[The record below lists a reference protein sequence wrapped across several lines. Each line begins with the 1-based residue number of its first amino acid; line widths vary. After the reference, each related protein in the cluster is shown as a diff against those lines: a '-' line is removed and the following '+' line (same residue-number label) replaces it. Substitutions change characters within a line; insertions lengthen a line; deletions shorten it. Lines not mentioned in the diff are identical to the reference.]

1 MAYITQNKAHSN
13 HYITKPDGSSFSQYS
28 RYEVGRIT
36 GRHREIT
43 AVLADSTGFDSL
55 GFDSSVGSVDD
66 SWHVVNVF
74 DSANTYID
82 SMAIGGAM
90 DSNHALQIAKSQ
102 LDSLGGT
109 RCQLVTNNAIQ
120 FDGMDHDHTWS
131 IDAINKL
138 MDNPSQNK
146 SYLPVIT
153 APELIV
159 EAERVTF
166 DSVQWDSNN
175 NLISHG
181 GKDSR
186 LYLDLTRTDSRNELV
201 TEFDLADA
209 LFDMDAQEA
218 GFDALMDTKS
228 RLPLLKDRLFKA
240 LSAASSSDLSV
251 INVTQT
257 KEFKRQGV
265 INIAFVFD
273 LSDGQKLSIWFHKPL
288 ESSSKLLPSDYMV
301 SWKWML
307 NKRDVTAALSPKH
320 GDNVQLPALAR
331 RIMRLAAKNSK
342 RFKAAQVRKAKV
354 EQELLD
360 AEQAIEDK
368 KATIEQLDIDIAD
381 LNAKIDAAMQAR
393 KDESE
398 QAAKSEPQK
407 TKVGIFSE
415 GDSVIWMGEYGEI
428 SRGTFKSYSADGT
441 MATFIDEGGQM
452 NAPASQLIF
461 NPDVQLTDEQITAQ
475 SEANKYN
482 EMEAIISSL
491 SASSTRFK
499 EWDMTIESVQA
510 LPKEQFF
517 RLIDAL
523 AAAKMPA
530 YEQLLIAYRV
540 GKQDLIGIAQ
550 SIMDNEKSAGE
561 TTPEIAKRRERLAKI
576 LNTELTLV
584 GSKKDDNSDEDATV
598 SITGKEID
606 VSEGVDFKTAKNNAM
621 AYFDENLKDKVVFCR
636 AIDSDVVLKRR
647 GGKHIA
653 KANHTFRDK
662 LQLVAAIPE
671 MIKKGKYKSYT
682 EAYKNKSTNIYGYYV
697 LDVLVDVDGVAKN
710 ARVVLEKTDKGE
722 ALYDIGINKKEAL
735 AALGDAYTN
744 KAFDQPTDPSQ
755 YQGLDKSYQDD
766 HENVNQFDKLS
777 TNDAAASDLI
787 LNIFFDEDLDLASDT
802 ATDDKVTK
810 GSVNEST
817 TVKGTKI
824 SSNFAL
830 VEAKNLIVSHDATGV
845 ANPDFPQALQPRD
858 RSDKKSVEAIKANAK
873 KLQPEKLGQT
883 DRVGNGAPIVG
894 DDLIVESGNG
904 RAMAVKLAYD
914 NGDAENYRAWLVEN
928 ANEFGF
934 SAEQVEAYKQP
945 VLVRVRTT
953 AIDRMDFAIEANQ
966 DGYPQYFDNE
976 ESGDEAETTVSVYVN
991 SRGRVLATVTKQA
1004 GKYHV
1009 KGENFSGGNYPDDAS
1024 VLKQLEVVKENNP
1037 SMKLKE
1043 GKEFFSADDAGI
1055 TYPPVERDSDG
1066 NYIAYMD
1073 NTKKDHWSAAMQ
1085 SDGSFIVY
1093 PDNAQT
1099 RAYRNSKPKFF
1110 DGVADLIATY
1120 PAFKGVEKLIAE
1132 DLKAEADYDEYDE
1145 IDSSEYPQMFLDRN
1159 KDKLNILGIGDD
1171 DIHVGLEDDY
1181 DNQSDYNDLYHIDSG
1196 LFARQTLNF
1205 ADAVC
1210 KTVDAAISLG
1220 ADAVVGDFTA
1230 TAYQDSMFDGL
1241 NSKSNPTYGITVQI
1255 SKGGVYLRADID
1267 AYGKC
1272 KILKGASGTDVIT
1285 TIKHVFTDNTN
1296 QYQSA
1301 LADALDIQV
1310 DDDMSTTE
1318 THDAPKLSV
1327 GDKVVWRNKNGELRG
1342 TYRGETD
1349 GKAVLMINGSQMSAP
1364 ADEVFI
1370 DNQPAEPAEPEQN
1383 EYAKEQA
1390 EQERLNQEAKKRLN
1404 LRAGSNDKAGS
1415 NVGDIVS
1422 LDGKRSTGV
1431 WITRVGESK
1440 VYYGATYNNTQ
1451 YTSDMPY
1458 DEFEAAIERAKQM
1471 TEPATS
1477 AAADRID
1484 EIEQQMSAADFD
1496 PMTVDAD
1503 ELIDLVDQVAGDA
1516 ELSAKLDAISTTL
1529 QQKIVAISMK
1539 ALTDMAG
1546 A

>member
-1 MAYITQNKAHSN
+1 MAYTTQSKAHSN
-13 HYITKPDGSSFSQYS
+13 HHITKPDGSSFSRYS
-28 RYEVGRIT
+28 RYEVGHIT
-36 GRHREIT
+36 GKYRDMP

-66 SWHVVNVF
+66 NWHVVNVF
-74 DSANTYID
+74 DSANRYVD
-82 SMAIGGAM
+82 SMAVGGAM
-90 DSNHALQIAKSQ
+90 DSAHALQVAKSQ
-102 LDSLGGT
+102 LDSLGGV
-109 RCQLVTNNAIQ
+109 RCALVTNTAIQ
-120 FDGMDHDHTWS
+120 FDGIDNDQAWS

-146 SYLPVIT
+146 NYLPAIT
-153 APELIV
+153 APELAV

-166 DSVQWDSNN
+166 DSVKWDQND

-181 GKDSR
+181 GKYSN
-186 LYLDLTRTDSRNELV
+186 LYIDLTRADTRKELV
-201 TEFDLADA
+201 TDFDLADA
-209 LFDMDAQEA
+209 LFDMGAEEA
-218 GFDALMDTKS
+218 GFDALMDTKQ
-228 RLPLLKDRLFKA
+228 RLGLLKERLLRELVK
-240 LSAASSSDLSV
+240 LNTDDLKFTDA
-251 INVTQT
+251 TQT

-288 ESSSKLLPSDYMV
+288 ESSAKLLPSDYMV

-342 RFKAAQVRKAKV
+342 RFKAAQARAAKV

-360 AEQAIEDK
+360 AEQTVADRK
-368 KATIEQLDIDIAD
+368 STISMLDIDIMD
-381 LNAKIDAAMQAR
+381 LNKKIDMALQAR
-393 KDESE
+393 KDEAE
-398 QAAKSEPQK
+398 KPPEPEK
-407 TKVGIFSE
+407 PKGGAFSE
-415 GDSVIWMGEYGEI
+415 GDAVIWMGEYGEI
-428 SRGTFKSYSADGT
+428 SRGTFKSYSPDGT
-441 MATFIDEGGQM
+441 TGIFIDEGGQM
-452 NAPASQLIF
+452 RAPISQLIF
-461 NPDVQLTDEQITAQ
+461 NPDVQLTDEQIAAK
-475 SEANKYN
+475 SEADKYN

-491 SASSTRFK
+491 SKSSKRFK

-517 RLIDAL
+517 RLADAL

-540 GKQDLIGIAQ
+540 GKQDLIGMAQ

-561 TTPEIAKRRERLAKI
+561 TTPEIAKRRDRLAQI

-584 GSKKDDNSDEDATV
+584 GSKKE
-598 SITGKEID
+598 TGNTIE
-606 VSEGVDFKTAKNNAM
+606 
-621 AYFDENLKDKVVFCR
+621 
-636 AIDSDVVLKRR
+636 
-647 GGKHIA
+647 
-653 KANHTFRDK
+653 
-662 LQLVAAIPE
+662 
-671 MIKKGKYKSYT
+671 
-682 EAYKNKSTNIYGYYV
+682 
-697 LDVLVDVDGVAKN
+697 
-710 ARVVLEKTDKGE
+710 
-722 ALYDIGINKKEAL
+722 
-735 AALGDAYTN
+735 
-744 KAFDQPTDPSQ
+744 
-755 YQGLDKSYQDD
+755 
-766 HENVNQFDKLS
+766 
-777 TNDAAASDLI
+777 
-787 LNIFFDEDLDLASDT
+787 T
-802 ATDDKVTK
+802 ATDNKVTK

-830 VEAKNLIVSHDATGV
+830 VEAKKLIVSHDAAGV

-894 DDLIVESGNG
+894 DDLVVESGNG

-914 NGDAENYRAWLVEN
+914 NGDAENYRAWLIEN
-928 ANEFGF
+928 ADEFGF

-1024 VLKQLEVVKENNP
+1024 VLKQLEVVKANNA

-1043 GKEFFSADDAGI
+1043 GKEFFSADDASKN
-1055 TYPPVERDSDG
+1055 YPPVERDQDG

-1073 NTKKDHWSAAMQ
+1073 SKKKDYWSAAMQ
-1085 SDGSFIVY
+1085 ADGGFIVY

-1110 DGVADLIATY
+1110 DGVADLLATY
-1120 PAFKGVEKLIAE
+1120 PAFKGIEKLIAE
-1132 DLKAEADYDEYDE
+1132 DLQAEADYDEYDE

-1241 NSKSNPTYGITVQI
+1241 DSKSNPTYGITVQI
-1255 SKGGVYLRADID
+1255 EKGGVYLRAEID
-1267 AYGKC
+1267 AYGEC

-1296 QYQSA
+1296 EYQSA

-1310 DDDMSTTE
+1310 DDDMSTTD

-1327 GDKVVWRNKNGELRG
+1327 GDNVVWRNNRGELRG

-1349 GKAVLMINGSQMSAP
+1349 GKAVLMVNGTQMSAP
-1364 ADEVFI
+1364 ADEVFA
-1370 DNQPAEPAEPEQN
+1370 DDQPAEPAAEPEQS
-1383 EYAKEQA
+1383 EYAKKQA

-1431 WITRVGESK
+1431 WITQVGESK
-1440 VYYGATYNNTQ
+1440 VHYGATYNNTQ
-1451 YTSDMPY
+1451 YTSDMSY
-1458 DEFEAAIERAKQM
+1458 DEFEAAIERAKQ
-1471 TEPATS
+1471 TAEPVAEPATS
-1477 AAADRID
+1477 AAAKRIN

-1496 PMTVDAD
+1496 PMTADTD
-1503 ELIDLVDQVAGDA
+1503 ELIDLVDQVEGDA

-1529 QQKIVAISMK
+1529 QQKIVAVSMK
-1539 ALTDMAG
+1539 ALADMAG

>member
-1 MAYITQNKAHSN
+1 MAYTTQNKAHSN
-13 HYITKPDGSSFSQYS
+13 HYITKPDGSTASRYS
-28 RYEVGRIT
+28 RYEVGSIT
-36 GRHREIT
+36 GRYREIP

-55 GFDSSVGSVDD
+55 GFDSSVGSDDD

-74 DSANTYID
+74 DSVNTYID
-82 SMAIGGAM
+82 SVAIGGAM

-109 RCQLVTNNAIQ
+109 RCQLITNNAMQ
-120 FDGMDHDHTWS
+120 FDGMNQDHAWS

-153 APELIV
+153 APELVV

-186 LYLDLTRTDSRNELV
+186 LYLDLTRADTRNELV
-201 TEFDLADA
+201 TDFDLADA
-209 LFDMDAQEA
+209 LFDMDAEEA
-218 GFDALMDTKS
+218 GFDALMTEKH
-228 RLPLLKDRLFKA
+228 RLHTLKDRLFQAMVQAGDKPPA
-240 LSAASSSDLSV
+240 MRKKGDTTPAEKDTGFYVA
-251 INVTQT
+251 NVTQT

-273 LSDGQKLSIWFHKPL
+273 LSDGQKLSIWFHKPI

-320 GDNVQLPALAR
+320 GENVQLPELAR

-342 RFKAAQVRKAKV
+342 RFKAAKVRAAKV

-360 AEQAIEDK
+360 AEQAIENK
-368 KATIEQLDIDIAD
+368 KTTISQLDTDIAD
-381 LNAKIDAAMQAR
+381 LNSEIDAALQER
-393 KDESE
+393 KDKAEAE
-398 QAAKSEPQK
+398 KTPEPEK
-407 TKVGIFSE
+407 PKGGAFSE
-415 GDSVIWMGEYGEI
+415 GDAVIWMGEYGEI
-428 SRGTFKSYSADGT
+428 SRGTFKNYSPDGT
-441 MATFIDEGGQM
+441 MATFIDDGGQM
-452 NAPASQLIF
+452 NAPVSQLIF
-461 NPDVQLTDEQITAQ
+461 NPDVQLTDEQIAAQ
-475 SEANKYN
+475 SEADKYN

-491 SASSTRFK
+491 SNSSKRFK

-510 LPKEQFF
+510 LSKEQFF
-517 RLIDAL
+517 RLADAL

-550 SIMDNEKSAGE
+550 SIVDNEKSAGE

-598 SITGKEID
+598 SITGQEID

-653 KANHTFRDK
+653 KASHTFRDK

-682 EAYKNKSTNIYGYYV
+682 EAYKDKATNIYGYYV
-697 LDVLVDVDGVAKN
+697 LTVSVDVGGIARD

-735 AALGDAYTN
+735 AALGDAYSN

-766 HENVNQFDKLS
+766 NENVNQFDKLS
-777 TNDAAASDLI
+777 TNDAAASDLV

-802 ATDDKVTK
+802 TTDDKVTK

-830 VEAKNLIVSHDATGV
+830 VEAKKLIVSHDAAGV

-894 DDLIVESGNG
+894 DDLVVESGNG

-953 AIDRMDFAIEANQ
+953 DIDRMDFAIEANQ

-1024 VLKQLEVVKENNP
+1024 VLKQLEVVKSSNP

-1043 GKEFFSADDAGI
+1043 GKEFFSADDTGKS
-1055 TYPPVERDSDG
+1055 YPPVERG
-1066 NYIAYMD
+1066 ENGTYIAYM
-1073 NTKKDHWSAAMQ
+1073 NSKKKDSWQAIPN
-1085 SDGSFIVY
+1085 SDGRFTVY
-1093 PDNAQT
+1093 ADNAQT
-1099 RAYRNSKPKFF
+1099 RAYRFSAPKVFN
-1110 DGVADLIATY
+1110 DLDELLAAY
-1120 PAFKGVEKLIAE
+1120 PAFKGIKALYAE
-1132 DLKAEADYDEYDE
+1132 DHTKDDDEYED

-1181 DNQSDYNDLYHIDSG
+1181 ENKSDYNDLYHIDSG

-1210 KTVDAAISLG
+1210 KTVDAAISFG
-1220 ADAVVGDFTA
+1220 ADAVVGDFTV

-1241 NSKSNPTYGITVQI
+1241 DSKSNPTYGITVQI
-1255 SKGGVYLRADID
+1255 EKNGVYLRADID
-1267 AYGKC
+1267 AYGEC
-1272 KILKGASGTDVIT
+1272 NILKGASGTDVIT

-1296 QYQSA
+1296 EYQSA

-1310 DDDMSTTE
+1310 DDDMSTTD
-1318 THDAPKLSV
+1318 THDIPDATPMV
-1327 GDKVVWRNKNGELRG
+1327 
-1342 TYRGETD
+1342 
-1349 GKAVLMINGSQMSAP
+1349 
-1364 ADEVFI
+1364 
-1370 DNQPAEPAEPEQN
+1370 EPAESTL
-1383 EYAKEQA
+1383 AK
-1390 EQERLNQEAKKRLN
+1390 
-1404 LRAGSNDKAGS
+1404 
-1415 NVGDIVS
+1415 
-1422 LDGKRSTGV
+1422 
-1431 WITRVGESK
+1431 
-1440 VYYGATYNNTQ
+1440 
-1451 YTSDMPY
+1451 
-1458 DEFEAAIERAKQM
+1458 
-1471 TEPATS
+1471 
-1477 AAADRID
+1477 RIN

-1496 PMTVDAD
+1496 PMAVDTD
-1503 ELIDLVDQVAGDA
+1503 ELIDLVDQVEDDA
-1516 ELSAKLDAISTTL
+1516 ELTAKLDAISVTL
-1529 QQKIVAISMK
+1529 QQKMVAISMK
-1539 ALTDMAG
+1539 TLTDMAG

>member
-1 MAYITQNKAHSN
+1 MAYTTQNKAHSN
-13 HYITKPDGSSFSQYS
+13 HYITKPDGSTASRYS

-36 GRHREIT
+36 GRYRDML

-55 GFDSSVGSVDD
+55 GFDSSVGSDDD

-74 DSANTYID
+74 DSVNNYID

-90 DSNHALQIAKSQ
+90 DSAHALQIAKSQ
-102 LDSLGGT
+102 LEGVRGAT
-109 RCQLVTNNAIQ
+109 YQLVTNNAIQ
-120 FDGMDHDHTWS
+120 FDSMDHDHAWS

-153 APELIV
+153 APELVV

-166 DSVQWDSNN
+166 DSVQWDSNS

-186 LYLDLTRTDSRNELV
+186 LYLDLTRADTRHELV

-209 LFDMDAQEA
+209 LFDMDAEEA
-218 GFDALMDTKS
+218 GFDALMTEKH
-228 RLPLLKDRLFKA
+228 RLHTLKDRLFQAMVQAGDKPPA
-240 LSAASSSDLSV
+240 MRKKGDTTPAEKDTGFYV
-251 INVTQT
+251 TNVTQT

-342 RFKAAQVRKAKV
+342 RFKAAQARAAKV

-360 AEQAIEDK
+360 AEQMVADRK
-368 KATIEQLDIDIAD
+368 STISMLDIDIMD
-381 LNAKIDAAMQAR
+381 LNKKIDMALQSR
-393 KDESE
+393 KNEAE
-398 QAAKSEPQK
+398 KAPELEKPKGGA
-407 TKVGIFSE
+407 FSE
-415 GDSVIWMGEYGEI
+415 GDAVIWMGEYGEI
-428 SRGTFKSYSADGT
+428 SRGTFKNYSPDGT
-441 MATFIDEGGQM
+441 MGTFIDEGGQM
-452 NAPASQLIF
+452 RAPVSQLIF
-461 NPDVQLTDEQITAQ
+461 NPDVQLTDEQIAAQ

-491 SASSTRFK
+491 SKSSKRFK
-499 EWDMTIESVQA
+499 EWNMTIESVQA

-517 RLIDAL
+517 RLADAL
-523 AAAKMPA
+523 AAAKMSA

-561 TTPEIAKRRERLAKI
+561 TTPEIAKRRERLAQI

-598 SITGKEID
+598 FITGQEID

-697 LDVLVDVDGVAKN
+697 LYVLVDVEGVAKN

-735 AALGDAYTN
+735 AALGDAYSN
-744 KAFDQPTDPSQ
+744 KGFDQPTDPSQ

-777 TNDAAASDLI
+777 TNDAAASDLV

-802 ATDDKVTK
+802 TTDDKVTK

-830 VEAKNLIVSHDATGV
+830 VEAKKLIVSHDAAGV

-894 DDLIVESGNG
+894 DDLVVESGNG

-914 NGDAENYRAWLVEN
+914 SGDAENYRAWLVEN

-934 SAEQVEAYKQP
+934 SAEQVENYKQP

-976 ESGDEAETTVSVYVN
+976 ESGDGVEKTVSVYVN
-991 SRGRVLATVTKQA
+991 SRGRVLATVTEQA

-1024 VLKQLEVVKENNP
+1024 VLKQLEVVKASNP

-1043 GKEFFSADDAGI
+1043 GKEFFSADDTGKS
-1055 TYPPVERDSDG
+1055 YPPVERDQDG

-1110 DGVADLIATY
+1110 DGVADLLATY
-1120 PAFKGVEKLIAE
+1120 PAFKSIEKLIAE

-1181 DNQSDYNDLYHIDSG
+1181 ENKSDYNDLYHIDSG

-1230 TAYQDSMFDGL
+1230 TAYQNSMFDGL
-1241 NSKSNPTYGITVQI
+1241 DSKSNPTYGITVQI
-1255 SKGGVYLRADID
+1255 EKGGVYLRAEIN
-1267 AYGKC
+1267 AYGEC

-1296 QYQSA
+1296 EYQSA

-1310 DDDMSTTE
+1310 DEDMTTTD
-1318 THDAPKLSV
+1318 THDIPDATLPV
-1327 GDKVVWRNKNGELRG
+1327 
-1342 TYRGETD
+1342 
-1349 GKAVLMINGSQMSAP
+1349 
-1364 ADEVFI
+1364 
-1370 DNQPAEPAEPEQN
+1370 EPAESAL
-1383 EYAKEQA
+1383 AK
-1390 EQERLNQEAKKRLN
+1390 
-1404 LRAGSNDKAGS
+1404 
-1415 NVGDIVS
+1415 
-1422 LDGKRSTGV
+1422 
-1431 WITRVGESK
+1431 
-1440 VYYGATYNNTQ
+1440 
-1451 YTSDMPY
+1451 
-1458 DEFEAAIERAKQM
+1458 
-1471 TEPATS
+1471 
-1477 AAADRID
+1477 RIN
-1484 EIEQQMSAADFD
+1484 EIEQQMSTADFD
-1496 PMTVDAD
+1496 PTAVDTD
-1503 ELIDLVDQVAGDA
+1503 ELIDLVDQVEDDA
-1516 ELSAKLDAISTTL
+1516 ELTAKLEAISVTL
-1529 QQKIVAISMK
+1529 QQKTIAISLR

>member
-1 MAYITQNKAHSN
+1 MAYTTQNKAHSTHHIPTPN
-13 HYITKPDGSSFSQYS
+13 GQSFSRYS
-28 RYEVGRIT
+28 RYETGTIT
-36 GRHREIT
+36 GKHRDMP
-43 AVLADSTGFDSL
+43 AVIADSTGFDSL
-55 GFDSSVGSVDD
+55 GFDSTVDSADD

-74 DSANTYID
+74 DSVNTYID

-90 DSNHALQIAKSQ
+90 DSDHALHIANAQ
-102 LDSLGGT
+102 MDSLGGAT
-109 RCQLVTNNAIQ
+109 CKLVTNNAAQ
-120 FDGMDHDHTWS
+120 FDGIDHDHTWS

-138 MDNPSQNK
+138 MSNPSQNK

-166 DSVQWDSNN
+166 DSVQWSDDNH
-175 NLISHG
+175 LISHG
-181 GKDSR
+181 GKDSN
-186 LYLDLTRTDSRNELV
+186 LYLDLTRADTRHELV
-201 TEFDLADA
+201 TDFDLADA
-209 LFDMDAQEA
+209 LFEMDAEEA
-218 GFDALMDTKS
+218 GFDALMTEKH
-228 RLPLLKDRLFKA
+228 RLHTLKDRLFQAMVQAGDKPPA
-240 LSAASSSDLSV
+240 MREKGDTTPAEKDTGFYVA
-251 INVTQT
+251 NVTQT

-320 GDNVQLPALAR
+320 GENVQLPALAR

-342 RFKAAQVRKAKV
+342 RFKAAQARKAKV

-360 AEQAIEDK
+360 TEQMVADRK
-368 KATIEQLDIDIAD
+368 STISMLDIDIMD
-381 LNAKIDAAMQAR
+381 LNKKIDMALQAR
-393 KDESE
+393 KDEAE
-398 QAAKSEPQK
+398 KAPEPEK
-407 TKVGIFSE
+407 PKGGAFSE
-415 GDSVIWMGEYGEI
+415 GDAVIWMGEYGEI

-452 NAPASQLIF
+452 NAPVSQLIF
-461 NPDVQLTDEQITAQ
+461 NPDVQLTDEQIAAQ

-482 EMEAIISSL
+482 EMEAVISSL
-491 SASSTRFK
+491 SKSSKRFK

-517 RLIDAL
+517 RLADAL

-530 YEQLLIAYRV
+530 YEQLLTAYRV

-550 SIMDNEKSAGE
+550 SIMDNERSAGQ
-561 TTPEIAKRRERLAKI
+561 TTIGITKRRERLAQI

-584 GSKKDDNSDEDATV
+584 GSKKDDNSNEDATV
-598 SITGKEID
+598 SITGQEID

-636 AIDSDVVLKRR
+636 AIDSDVALKRR

-671 MIKKGKYKSYT
+671 MIKKGKYHSYT
-682 EAYKNKSTNIYGYYV
+682 EAYKDKAPNIYGYYILTV
-697 LDVLVDVDGVAKN
+697 SVEVDGIARD

-735 AALGDAYTN
+735 AALGDAVSN
-744 KAFDQPTDPSQ
+744 ESFDRLSDPSH

-766 HENVNQFDKLS
+766 NESVKQFDKVP
-777 TNDAAASDLI
+777 TNDEVANDLI
-787 LNIFFDEDLDLASDT
+787 LNIFFDEDLDLTSDT
-802 ATDDKVTK
+802 TTDNKVTK

-817 TVKGTKI
+817 TVKATKI

-830 VEAKNLIVSHDATGV
+830 VEAKKLIVSHDAAGV

-894 DDLIVESGNG
+894 DDLVVESGNG

-934 SAEQVEAYKQP
+934 SAEQVENYKQP

-976 ESGDEAETTVSVYVN
+976 ESGDGVEKTVSVYVN
-991 SRGRVLATVTKQA
+991 SRGRVLATVTEQA

-1024 VLKQLEVVKENNP
+1024 VLKQLEVIKASNA

-1043 GKEFFSADDAGI
+1043 GKEFFSADDTGKS
-1055 TYPPVERDSDG
+1055 YPPVERDQDG

-1110 DGVADLIATY
+1110 DGVADLLAAY
-1120 PAFKGVEKLIAE
+1120 PAFKGIEKLIAE
-1132 DLKAEADYDEYDE
+1132 ELQAEADYDEYDE

-1181 DNQSDYNDLYHIDSG
+1181 ENKSDYNDLYHIDSG

-1230 TAYQDSMFDGL
+1230 TAYQNSMFDGL
-1241 NSKSNPTYGITVQI
+1241 DSKSNPTYGITVQI
-1255 SKGGVYLRADID
+1255 EKGGVYLRAEIN
-1267 AYGKC
+1267 AYGEC

-1296 QYQSA
+1296 EYQSA

-1310 DDDMSTTE
+1310 DEDMTTTD
-1318 THDAPKLSV
+1318 THDIPDATLPV
-1327 GDKVVWRNKNGELRG
+1327 
-1342 TYRGETD
+1342 
-1349 GKAVLMINGSQMSAP
+1349 
-1364 ADEVFI
+1364 
-1370 DNQPAEPAEPEQN
+1370 EPAESAL
-1383 EYAKEQA
+1383 AK
-1390 EQERLNQEAKKRLN
+1390 
-1404 LRAGSNDKAGS
+1404 
-1415 NVGDIVS
+1415 
-1422 LDGKRSTGV
+1422 
-1431 WITRVGESK
+1431 
-1440 VYYGATYNNTQ
+1440 
-1451 YTSDMPY
+1451 
-1458 DEFEAAIERAKQM
+1458 
-1471 TEPATS
+1471 
-1477 AAADRID
+1477 RIN
-1484 EIEQQMSAADFD
+1484 EIEQQMSTADFD
-1496 PMTVDAD
+1496 PTAVDTD
-1503 ELIDLVDQVAGDA
+1503 ELIDLVDQVEDDA
-1516 ELSAKLDAISTTL
+1516 ELTAKLEAISVTL
-1529 QQKIVAISMK
+1529 QQKTIAISLR

>member
-1 MAYITQNKAHSN
+1 MAYTTQNKAHSN
-13 HYITKPDGSSFSQYS
+13 HHTTKPDGSSFSQYS

-36 GRHREIT
+36 GRHREML

-55 GFDSSVGSVDD
+55 GFNSSVGSVDD

-74 DSANTYID
+74 DSLNNYID

-90 DSNHALQIAKSQ
+90 DGNHALQVAKSQ

-109 RCQLVTNNAIQ
+109 TCQLITNNAMQ
-120 FDGMDHDHTWS
+120 FDGMNQDHAWS

-153 APELIV
+153 APELVV

-186 LYLDLTRTDSRNELV
+186 LYLDLTRADSRNELI
-201 TEFDLADA
+201 TEFDLVDA
-209 LFDMDAQEA
+209 LFAMDAQEV

-228 RLPLLKDRLFKA
+228 RLPLLSDRLFKA
-240 LSAASSSDLSV
+240 LSQASSESLSV
-251 INVTQT
+251 TNVTPT

-320 GDNVQLPALAR
+320 GDNVQLKTVAR

-342 RFKAAQVRKAKV
+342 RFKAAQARQAKV

-360 AEQAIEDK
+360 AEQTVADRK
-368 KATIEQLDIDIAD
+368 STISMLDIDIMD
-381 LNAKIDAAMQAR
+381 LNKKIDMALQSR

-398 QAAKSEPQK
+398 KAPEPEK
-407 TKVGIFSE
+407 PKGGAFSE
-415 GDSVIWMGEYGEI
+415 GDAVIWMGEYGEI

-441 MATFIDEGGQM
+441 MGTFIDEGGQM
-452 NAPASQLIF
+452 NAPVSQLIF
-461 NPDVQLTDEQITAQ
+461 NPDVQLTDEQIAAQ

-482 EMEAIISSL
+482 EMEGIISSL
-491 SASSTRFK
+491 SKSSKRFK

-517 RLIDAL
+517 RLADAL

-550 SIMDNEKSAGE
+550 SIMDNEKSAGQ
-561 TTPEIAKRRERLAKI
+561 TTIEITKRRERLAQI

-584 GSKKDDNSDEDATV
+584 GSKKDTGSNEDATV
-598 SITGKEID
+598 SITGQEID

-621 AYFDENLKDKVVFCR
+621 AYFDENLKDKVVFCQ
-636 AIDSDVVLKRR
+636 AIDSDVALKRR

-671 MIKKGKYKSYT
+671 MIKKGKYHSYT
-682 EAYKNKSTNIYGYYV
+682 EAYKDKAPNIYGYYV
-697 LDVLVDVDGVAKN
+697 LTVSVEVDGIARD

-735 AALGDAYTN
+735 AALGDAVSN
-744 KAFDQPTDPSQ
+744 ESFDRLSDPSH
-755 YQGLDKSYQDD
+755 YQGLNKSYQDD

-777 TNDAAASDLI
+777 TNNAAASDLI

-802 ATDDKVTK
+802 TTDDKVTK

-830 VEAKNLIVSHDATGV
+830 VEAKKLIVSHDAAGV

-914 NGDAENYRAWLVEN
+914 NGDAENYRAWLIEN
-928 ANEFGF
+928 ADEFGF
-934 SAEQVEAYKQP
+934 SAEQVENYKQP

-976 ESGDEAETTVSVYVN
+976 ESGDGVEKTVSVYVN
-991 SRGRVLATVTKQA
+991 SRGRVLATVTEQA

-1024 VLKQLEVVKENNP
+1024 VLKQLEVVKASNP

-1043 GKEFFSADDAGI
+1043 GKEFFSADDTGKS
-1055 TYPPVERDSDG
+1055 YPPIERG
-1066 NYIAYMD
+1066 ENGTYIAYM
-1073 NTKKDHWSAAMQ
+1073 NSKKKDSWLAIPN
-1085 SDGSFIVY
+1085 SDGRFTVY
-1093 PDNAQT
+1093 ADNAQT
-1099 RAYRNSKPKFF
+1099 RAYRNSTPKIFNNL
-1110 DGVADLIATY
+1110 DELLAAY
-1120 PAFKGVEKLIAE
+1120 PAFKGIKELFA
-1132 DLKAEADYDEYDE
+1132 ADQASDDDEYED

-1181 DNQSDYNDLYHIDSG
+1181 ENKSDYNDLYHIDSG

-1241 NSKSNPTYGITVQI
+1241 DSKSNPTYGITVQI
-1255 SKGGVYLRADID
+1255 TKGGVYLRADID
-1267 AYGKC
+1267 AYGEC
-1272 KILKGASGTDVIT
+1272 KILKGASGTEIIT
-1285 TIKHVFTDNTN
+1285 TIKHVFTDNIN
-1296 QYQSA
+1296 EYQSA
-1301 LADALDIQV
+1301 LIDALDVQV
-1310 DDDMSTTE
+1310 DEDMRTTD
-1318 THDAPKLSV
+1318 TYDAPKPSV
-1327 GDKVVWRNKNGELRG
+1327 PAIDQEPKPITVPVEEPVV
-1342 TYRGETD
+1342 ETTFTE
-1349 GKAVLMINGSQMSAP
+1349 SA
-1364 ADEVFI
+1364 
-1370 DNQPAEPAEPEQN
+1370 
-1383 EYAKEQA
+1383 YAK
-1390 EQERLNQEAKKRLN
+1390 
-1404 LRAGSNDKAGS
+1404 
-1415 NVGDIVS
+1415 
-1422 LDGKRSTGV
+1422 
-1431 WITRVGESK
+1431 
-1440 VYYGATYNNTQ
+1440 
-1451 YTSDMPY
+1451 
-1458 DEFEAAIERAKQM
+1458 
-1471 TEPATS
+1471 
-1477 AAADRID
+1477 RIN
-1484 EIEQQMSAADFD
+1484 EIEQQMSTADFD
-1496 PMTVDAD
+1496 PTAVDTD
-1503 ELIDLVDQVAGDA
+1503 ELIDLVDQVEDDA
-1516 ELSAKLDAISTTL
+1516 ELTAKLEAISVTL
-1529 QQKIVAISMK
+1529 QQKTIAVSLR

>member
-1 MAYITQNKAHSN
+1 MAYTTQNKAHSN
-13 HYITKPDGSSFSQYS
+13 HYITKPDGSTASRYS

-36 GRHREIT
+36 GRHRDML

-55 GFDSSVGSVDD
+55 GFDSSVGSDDD

-90 DSNHALQIAKSQ
+90 DSNHALQIANSQ

-109 RCQLVTNNAIQ
+109 RCQLITNNAMQ
-120 FDGMDHDHTWS
+120 FDGMDQDHAWS

-153 APELIV
+153 APELVV

-166 DSVQWDSNN
+166 DSVQWDSNS

-186 LYLDLTRTDSRNELV
+186 LYLDLTRADTRHELV

-209 LFDMDAQEA
+209 LFDMDAEEA
-218 GFDALMDTKS
+218 EFDALMTQKH
-228 RLPLLKDRLFKA
+228 RLHTLKDRLFKA
-240 LSAASSSDLSV
+240 MIAAGDKPPAMRKKGDTAPAEKDTGFYV
-251 INVTQT
+251 ANVTQT

-320 GDNVQLPALAR
+320 GENVQLPALAR

-342 RFKAAQVRKAKV
+342 RFKAAQARAAKV

-360 AEQAIEDK
+360 AEQTVADRK
-368 KATIEQLDIDIAD
+368 STISMLDIKIMD
-381 LNAKIDAAMQAR
+381 LNKKIDMALQAR
-393 KDESE
+393 KDEAE
-398 QAAKSEPQK
+398 KTPEPEK
-407 TKVGIFSE
+407 PKGGAFSE
-415 GDSVIWMGEYGEI
+415 GDAVIWMGEYGEI
-428 SRGTFKSYSADGT
+428 SRGTFKSYSPDGT
-441 MATFIDEGGQM
+441 TGIFIDEGGQM
-452 NAPASQLIF
+452 RAPISQLIF
-461 NPDVQLTDEQITAQ
+461 NPDVQLTDEQVAAK
-475 SEANKYN
+475 SEADKYN

-491 SASSTRFK
+491 SKSSKRFK

-517 RLIDAL
+517 RLADAL

-598 SITGKEID
+598 SITGQEID
-606 VSEGVDFKTAKNNAM
+606 VNEGVDFKTAKNNAM

-636 AIDSDVVLKRR
+636 AIDSDVALKRR

-735 AALGDAYTN
+735 AALGDAYSN

-802 ATDDKVTK
+802 AKDDKVTK

-830 VEAKNLIVSHDATGV
+830 VEAKKLIVSHDAAGV

-894 DDLIVESGNG
+894 DDLVVESGNG

-934 SAEQVEAYKQP
+934 SAEQVENYKQP

-976 ESGDEAETTVSVYVN
+976 ENGDEAETTISVYVN

-1024 VLKQLEVVKENNP
+1024 VLKQLEVVKSSNP

-1043 GKEFFSADDAGI
+1043 GKEFFSADDTGKS
-1055 TYPPVERDSDG
+1055 YPPVERDQDG

-1110 DGVADLIATY
+1110 DGVADLLATY
-1120 PAFKGVEKLIAE
+1120 PAFKGIEKLIAE

-1159 KDKLNILGIGDD
+1159 KDKLNILGISDD

-1181 DNQSDYNDLYHIDSG
+1181 ENKSDYNDLYHIDSG

-1230 TAYQDSMFDGL
+1230 TAYQNSMFDGL
-1241 NSKSNPTYGITVQI
+1241 DSKSNPTYGITVQI
-1255 SKGGVYLRADID
+1255 EKGGVYLRAEID
-1267 AYGKC
+1267 AYGEC

-1296 QYQSA
+1296 EYQSA

-1310 DDDMSTTE
+1310 DEGMTTTD
-1318 THDAPKLSV
+1318 THDIPDATLPV
-1327 GDKVVWRNKNGELRG
+1327 
-1342 TYRGETD
+1342 
-1349 GKAVLMINGSQMSAP
+1349 
-1364 ADEVFI
+1364 
-1370 DNQPAEPAEPEQN
+1370 EPAESAL
-1383 EYAKEQA
+1383 AK
-1390 EQERLNQEAKKRLN
+1390 
-1404 LRAGSNDKAGS
+1404 
-1415 NVGDIVS
+1415 
-1422 LDGKRSTGV
+1422 
-1431 WITRVGESK
+1431 
-1440 VYYGATYNNTQ
+1440 
-1451 YTSDMPY
+1451 
-1458 DEFEAAIERAKQM
+1458 
-1471 TEPATS
+1471 
-1477 AAADRID
+1477 RIN
-1484 EIEQQMSAADFD
+1484 EIEQQMSTADFD
-1496 PMTVDAD
+1496 PTAVDTD
-1503 ELIDLVDQVAGDA
+1503 ELIDLVDQVEDDA
-1516 ELSAKLDAISTTL
+1516 ELTAKLEAISVTL
-1529 QQKIVAISMK
+1529 QQKMIAISLR

>member
-1 MAYITQNKAHSN
+1 MAYTTQNKAHSN
-13 HYITKPDGSSFSQYS
+13 HYITKPDGSTASRYS

-36 GRHREIT
+36 GRYREIP

-55 GFDSSVGSVDD
+55 GFDSSVGSDDD

-90 DSNHALQIAKSQ
+90 DSNHALQIANSQ

-109 RCQLVTNNAIQ
+109 RCQLITNNAIQ
-120 FDGMDHDHTWS
+120 FDGMDQDHAWS
-131 IDAINKL
+131 IDALNKL

-153 APELIV
+153 APELVV

-175 NLISHG
+175 NLVSHG

-186 LYLDLTRTDSRNELV
+186 LYLDLTRADTRHELV
-201 TEFDLADA
+201 AEFDLADA
-209 LFDMDAQEA
+209 LFDMDAEEA

-342 RFKAAQVRKAKV
+342 RFKAAQARKAKV

-360 AEQAIEDK
+360 AEQMVADRK
-368 KATIEQLDIDIAD
+368 STISMLDIDIMD
-381 LNAKIDAAMQAR
+381 LNKKIDMALQAR
-393 KDESE
+393 KDEAE
-398 QAAKSEPQK
+398 KPPEPEK
-407 TKVGIFSE
+407 PKGGAFSE
-415 GDSVIWMGEYGEI
+415 GDAVIWMGEYGEI
-428 SRGTFKSYSADGT
+428 SRGTFKSYSPDGT
-441 MATFIDEGGQM
+441 MGTFIDEGGQM
-452 NAPASQLIF
+452 RAPISQLIF
-461 NPDVQLTDEQITAQ
+461 NPDVQLTDEQIAAKI
-475 SEANKYN
+475 EADKYN

-491 SASSTRFK
+491 SKSSKRFK

-517 RLIDAL
+517 RLADAL
-523 AAAKMPA
+523 AAAKMSA

-598 SITGKEID
+598 SITGQEID

-636 AIDSDVVLKRR
+636 AIDSDVALKRR

-735 AALGDAYTN
+735 AALGDAYSN

-787 LNIFFDEDLDLASDT
+787 LNIFFDEDLELASDT

-830 VEAKNLIVSHDATGV
+830 VEAKKLIVSHDAAGV

-904 RAMAVKLAYD
+904 RAMAVKLAYV

-934 SAEQVEAYKQP
+934 SAEQVEVYKQP

-953 AIDRMDFAIEANQ
+953 NIDRMDFAIEANQ

-1024 VLKQLEVVKENNP
+1024 VLKQLEIVKASNP

-1043 GKEFFSADDAGI
+1043 GKEFFSADDTGKS
-1055 TYPPVERDSDG
+1055 YPPVERDQDG

-1110 DGVADLIATY
+1110 DGVADLLATY
-1120 PAFKGVEKLIAE
+1120 PAFKGIEKLIAE
-1132 DLKAEADYDEYDE
+1132 DLQAEADYEEYDE

-1181 DNQSDYNDLYHIDSG
+1181 ENKSDYNDLYHIDSG

-1255 SKGGVYLRADID
+1255 EKGGVYLRADID
-1267 AYGKC
+1267 AYGEC

-1296 QYQSA
+1296 EYQSA

-1310 DDDMSTTE
+1310 DDDMSTTD
-1318 THDAPKLSV
+1318 THDIPDAILPV
-1327 GDKVVWRNKNGELRG
+1327 
-1342 TYRGETD
+1342 
-1349 GKAVLMINGSQMSAP
+1349 
-1364 ADEVFI
+1364 
-1370 DNQPAEPAEPEQN
+1370 EPAESAL
-1383 EYAKEQA
+1383 AK
-1390 EQERLNQEAKKRLN
+1390 
-1404 LRAGSNDKAGS
+1404 
-1415 NVGDIVS
+1415 
-1422 LDGKRSTGV
+1422 
-1431 WITRVGESK
+1431 
-1440 VYYGATYNNTQ
+1440 
-1451 YTSDMPY
+1451 
-1458 DEFEAAIERAKQM
+1458 
-1471 TEPATS
+1471 
-1477 AAADRID
+1477 RIN
-1484 EIEQQMSAADFD
+1484 EIEQQMSTADFD
-1496 PMTVDAD
+1496 PTAVDTD
-1503 ELIDLVDQVAGDA
+1503 ELIDLVDQVEDDA
-1516 ELSAKLDAISTTL
+1516 ELTAKLEAISVTL
-1529 QQKIVAISMK
+1529 QQKTIAISLR

>member
-1 MAYITQNKAHSN
+1 MAYTTQNKAHST
-13 HYITKPDGSSFSQYS
+13 HHITTPNGQSLSRYS
-28 RYEVGRIT
+28 RYETGRIT
-36 GRHREIT
+36 GRYRDIP
-43 AVLADSTGFDSL
+43 AVLADSTGFDSVS
-55 GFDSSVGSVDD
+55 FDSAVGSADD

-74 DSANTYID
+74 DSINTYID

-90 DSNHALQIAKSQ
+90 DSNHALQVAKTQ
-102 LDSLGGT
+102 LDGLGGT
-109 RCQLVTNNAIQ
+109 HCKLIANNAMQ
-120 FDGMDHDHTWS
+120 FDGIDQDHAWS

-138 MDNPSQNK
+138 MNNPSQNK

-153 APELIV
+153 APELVV
-159 EAERVTF
+159 ESERVTF
-166 DSVQWDSNN
+166 DSVEWDHNDS
-175 NLISHG
+175 LVSHG
-181 GKDSR
+181 GKDR
-186 LYLDLTRTDSRNELV
+186 NLYLDLTRADTRHELV
-201 TEFDLADA
+201 ADFVLADA
-209 LFDMDAQEA
+209 LFEMDAEEA
-218 GFDALMDTKS
+218 EFDALMDTKS

-240 LSAASSSDLSV
+240 LSDLSNDDLSV
-251 INVTQT
+251 TNVTQT

-288 ESSSKLLPSDYMV
+288 ESSSKLLPTDYMV

-320 GDNVQLPALAR
+320 GENVQLPALAR

-342 RFKAAQVRKAKV
+342 RFKAAQARKAKV

-360 AEQAIEDK
+360 AEQTVADRK
-368 KATIEQLDIDIAD
+368 STISMLDIDIMD
-381 LNAKIDAAMQAR
+381 LNKKIDMAMQER

-398 QAAKSEPQK
+398 KPPEPEK
-407 TKVGIFSE
+407 PKGGAFSE
-415 GDSVIWMGEYGEI
+415 GDAVIWMGEYGEI
-428 SRGTFKSYSADGT
+428 SRGIFKSYSPDGT
-441 MATFIDEGGQM
+441 TGIFIDDGGSM
-452 NAPASQLIF
+452 RAPISQLIF
-461 NPDVQLTDEQITAQ
+461 NPDAQLTDEQVAAK
-475 SEANKYN
+475 SEADKYN

-491 SASSTRFK
+491 SKSSKRFK

-510 LPKEQFF
+510 LPKEQFL
-517 RLIDAL
+517 RLADAL

-550 SIMDNEKSAGE
+550 SIMDNERLAGQ
-561 TTPEIAKRRERLAKI
+561 TTIEITKRRERLAQI
-576 LNTELTLV
+576 LSTELTLV
-584 GSKKDDNSDEDATV
+584 GSKKDDNSNEDATI
-598 SITGKEID
+598 SITGQEID

-621 AYFDENLKDKVVFCR
+621 AYFDENLKDKVVFCQ
-636 AIDSDVVLKRR
+636 AIDSDVALKRR

-662 LQLVAAIPE
+662 LQLVVAIPE
-671 MIKKGKYKSYT
+671 MIKKGKYYSYT
-682 EAYKNKSTNIYGYYV
+682 EAYKDKAPNIYGYYV
-697 LDVLVDVDGVAKN
+697 LTVSVEVDGIARD

-735 AALGDAYTN
+735 AALGDAVSN
-744 KAFDQPTDPSQ
+744 ESFDRLSDPSH
-755 YQGLDKSYQDD
+755 YQGLNKSYQDD
-766 HENVNQFDKLS
+766 DENVNQFDKLS

-802 ATDDKVTK
+802 TTDDKVTK
-810 GSVNEST
+810 GSVNKST

-830 VEAKNLIVSHDATGV
+830 VEAKKLIVSHDAAGV

-945 VLVRVRTT
+945 VLVRIRTT
-953 AIDRMDFAIEANQ
+953 DIDRMDFAIEANQ

-976 ESGDEAETTVSVYVN
+976 ESGDEAEKTISVYVN
-991 SRGRVLATVTKQA
+991 GRGRVLATVTEQA

-1024 VLKQLEVVKENNP
+1024 VLKQLEVVKANNA

-1043 GKEFFSADDAGI
+1043 GKEFFSADDASKN
-1055 TYPPVERDSDG
+1055 YPPVERDQDG

-1085 SDGSFIVY
+1085 SDGGFIVY

-1099 RAYRNSKPKFF
+1099 RAYRNSNPTFF
-1110 DGVADLIATY
+1110 DGVADLLATY
-1120 PAFKGVEKLIAE
+1120 PAFKGIEKLIAE
-1132 DLKAEADYDEYDE
+1132 DLQAEADYDEYDE

-1159 KDKLNILGIGDD
+1159 KDKLNILGIGDG
-1171 DIHVGLEDDY
+1171 DIQVGMQDDY
-1181 DNQSDYNDLYHIDSG
+1181 DEKPEHSHLFHIDSG
-1196 LFARQTLNF
+1196 LFENQTLNF
-1205 ADAVC
+1205 ADSVC

-1220 ADAVVGDFTA
+1220 ADAVVGDFTN

-1241 NSKSNPTYGITVQI
+1241 DSKSNPTYGITVQI
-1255 SKGGVYLRADID
+1255 EKGGVYLRAEID
-1267 AYGKC
+1267 AYGEC
-1272 KILKGASGTDVIT
+1272 KILKGASDTEVIT

-1296 QYQSA
+1296 EYQSA

-1310 DDDMSTTE
+1310 DDDMSTTD
-1318 THDAPKLSV
+1318 THDEP
-1327 GDKVVWRNKNGELRG
+1327 
-1342 TYRGETD
+1342 ETT
-1349 GKAVLMINGSQMSAP
+1349 P
-1364 ADEVFI
+1364 AT
-1370 DNQPAEPAEPEQN
+1370 EPVAEPEPV
-1383 EYAKEQA
+1383 ESTAAK
-1390 EQERLNQEAKKRLN
+1390 
-1404 LRAGSNDKAGS
+1404 
-1415 NVGDIVS
+1415 
-1422 LDGKRSTGV
+1422 
-1431 WITRVGESK
+1431 
-1440 VYYGATYNNTQ
+1440 
-1451 YTSDMPY
+1451 
-1458 DEFEAAIERAKQM
+1458 
-1471 TEPATS
+1471 
-1477 AAADRID
+1477 RIN

-1496 PMTVDAD
+1496 PMTADTD
-1503 ELIDLVDQVAGDA
+1503 ELIDLVDQVEDDA
-1516 ELSAKLDAISTTL
+1516 ELSAKLEAISTTL